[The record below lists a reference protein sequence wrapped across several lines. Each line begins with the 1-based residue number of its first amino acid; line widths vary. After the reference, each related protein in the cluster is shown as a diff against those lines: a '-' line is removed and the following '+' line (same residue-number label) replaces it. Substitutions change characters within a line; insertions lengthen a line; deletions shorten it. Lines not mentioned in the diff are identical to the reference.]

1 MGLIFISS
9 LLVINWIKG
18 ISSFDYIIDKLY
30 WGVSIV
36 IDRINIS
43 LKDLV
48 LLYGQSINQRI
59 KGTLGITGLFC
70 EKVLIG
76 RKDWHLDVGSSHP
89 SAEYGW
95 KGFAVRKLKAVR
107 ELGLKRCETV

>member
-1 MGLIFISS
+1 VGYYLNTNPIDPVIFYG
-9 LLVINWIKG
+9 K
-18 ISSFDYIIDKLY
+18 IID
-30 WGVSIV
+30 
-36 IDRINIS
+36 
-43 LKDLV
+43 
-48 LLYGQSINQRI
+48 QRI

-89 SAEYGW
+89 SAEYGR
-95 KGFAVRKLKAVR
+95 KGFAVRELKAVR